1 MSAKVYVL
9 LNVTGGKPDEV
20 AQTLRRKPGVVT
32 VDLLEDPPD
41 IVMVVETSTRQ
52 KLAELTIQALASV
65 EAATQDV
72 QLLPTRA
79 ARRGQHAVKKPPPP
93 AESSEQR
100 AR

>member
-1 MSAKVYVL
+1 MISRVYVL

-20 AQTLRRKPGVVT
+20 AQTLRRKPGVVA
-32 VDLLEDPPD
+32 VDVLEGPPD
-41 IVMVVETSTRQ
+41 IVMVVEASTRQ
-52 KLAELTIQALASV
+52 RLAELTIQALASV
-65 EAATQDV
+65 EATTQAV
-72 QLLPTRA
+72 QLLPTWV